1 MDVAVDEIV
10 LSEKTLIGTNWS
22 TIQNT
27 APLYLSLSCC
37 GNLTLEQALS
47 TCAAAGIRC
56 VELAI
61 GGKRTPNTDA
71 LLSLYRSLGMTFRA
85 HHAFVWQQQR
95 PFNLAAEFDVSYF
108 ERLCDWLAC
117 HHISTYSVH
126 GGSYRRGEERERAY
140 GRLICHLEHLQ
151 RMCGERGIALAVE
164 TMDRLPESS
173 PSQNLL
179 DHFAEVDQ
187 VLDDLPKLQLVVDLA
202 HLHLWRETTIAE
214 RLTLLNLP
222 PHRLQEIHLS
232 DNDGE
237 RDCHYAISETTWWVE
252 AVAQLPAGIPCVLE
266 SRMNGCSVPEVQAE
280 YRRVED
286 WVRKHSGVPRRQE
299 RTDGERE
306 EAIKLLDSL

>member
-1 MDVAVDEIV
+1 MDVAVDEAV
-10 LSEKTLIGTNWS
+10 LSKETLTETNWN
-22 TIQNT
+22 TIQDT

-47 TCAAAGIRC
+47 TCAAAGIGH

-61 GGKRTPNTDA
+61 GVKRTPDIDA
-71 LLSLYRSLGMTFRA
+71 LISVYRSLRIEFRA

-95 PFNLAAEFDVSYF
+95 PFNLAAAFDVAYF
-108 ERLCDWLAC
+108 ERLCNWLAS
-117 HHISTYSVH
+117 HYISTYSVH
-126 GGSYRRGEERERAY
+126 GGSYRRGEARERAY
-140 GRLICHLEHLQ
+140 GRLLRHLEALQ
-151 RMCGERGIALAVE
+151 RICGERGITLAAE
-164 TMDRLPESS
+164 TMDRLPGSS

-179 DHFAEVDQ
+179 DHFAEVYQ

-214 RLTLLNLP
+214 RLRLLSLP

-237 RDCHYAISETTWWVE
+237 RDCHYAISENTWWVK

-266 SRMNGCSVPEVQAE
+266 SRMSDCSVTAVQTE

-286 WVRKHSGVPRRQE
+286 WVREHSGSTARA
-299 RTDGERE
+299 RTNEW
-306 EAIKLLDSL
+306 